1 MKDQPSLKVFIQEDE
16 EAVRNRIAEEL
27 KDKNYKI
34 YFFPKSESVFDLIK
48 FHPDIVIQDY
58 RKNKVLN
65 LHEWTVPI

>member
-1 MKDQPSLKVFIQEDE
+1 MTEKQNLKVFIQEDE
-16 EAVRNRIAEEL
+16 EAVRRRIAEEL

-34 YFFPKSESVFDLIK
+34 YFFPKSESVFDLLK

-58 RKNKVLN
+58 RKNKVLK